1 MIKAEKYKEKIKE
14 LNYRFAVCNGEIKQ
28 CEDLNCYTCAFYA
41 APRSCMENMNK
52 WLLEEYKEPILTDEE
67 KRILQNIIDALR
79 PLGKKVK
86 TISKRD
92 FSPSLDEYL
101 HFTYD
106 DDSATTTTFD
116 GNKMFVGMK
125 IQKEY
130 TLEELGLR

>member
-1 MIKAEKYKEKIKE
+1 MIKAEKYKE
-14 LNYRFAVCNGEIKQ
+14 EIKDAGYDFALIKNKIVACNKWNKCAD
-28 CEDLNCYTCAFYA
+28 CEFSACEGCDI
-41 APRSCMENMNK
+41 PRIA
-52 WLLEEYKEPILTDEE
+52 WLLEDYNPILTDEE

>member
-1 MIKAEKYKEKIKE
+1 MIKAEKYKE
-14 LNYRFAVCNGEIKQ
+14 EIKDAGYDFALIKNKIVACDKWSKCTD
-28 CEDLNCYTCAFYA
+28 CEFIACGGCSV
-41 APRSCMENMNK
+41 PRIA
-52 WLLEEYKEPILTDEE
+52 WLLEDYNPVLTDEE

-101 HFTYD
+101 HFTYN